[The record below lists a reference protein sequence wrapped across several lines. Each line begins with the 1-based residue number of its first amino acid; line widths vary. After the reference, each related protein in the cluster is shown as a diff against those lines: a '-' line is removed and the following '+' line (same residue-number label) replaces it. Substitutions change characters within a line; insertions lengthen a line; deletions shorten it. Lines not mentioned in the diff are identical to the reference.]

1 MTQKLTPLDMA
12 VTDEKLQTLK
22 LMLPY
27 VPLEVQPFLG
37 IYVKFAEFQNTV
49 SYFQQFPDRYFGK
62 CSNQNVSV
70 ESIVEDLKEYFAPF
84 TLPFTLIVFFCPF
97 LRIIFFT
104 AHFAFAETCISAEH
118 IPDKTTAPARRTAVT
133 FLVLLVNI
141 FISPFFLLN

>member
-70 ESIVEDLKEYFAPF
+70 ESIVEDLKEYYPEKNFEMMETFMQAMNMMEMMQNMNTEDMF
-84 TLPFTLIVFFCPF
+84 HNMNMSNMFQVFQQE
-97 LRIIFFT
+97 R
-104 AHFAFAETCISAEH
+104 AEENERMDESSCNEES
-118 IPDKTTAPARRTAVT
+118 
-133 FLVLLVNI
+133 
-141 FISPFFLLN
+141 

>member
-70 ESIVEDLKEYFAPF
+70 ESIVEDLKEYYPEKNFEMMETFMQAMNMMEMMQNMNMNNMF
-84 TLPFTLIVFFCPF
+84 QVFQQE
-97 LRIIFFT
+97 R
-104 AHFAFAETCISAEH
+104 AEENERMDESSCNEES
-118 IPDKTTAPARRTAVT
+118 
-133 FLVLLVNI
+133 
-141 FISPFFLLN
+141 

>member
-70 ESIVEDLKEYFAPF
+70 ESIVEDLKEYYPEKNFEMM
-84 TLPFTLIVFFCPF
+84 
-97 LRIIFFT
+97 
-104 AHFAFAETCISAEH
+104 ETFMQAMNMMEMMQNMNTEDMFH
-118 IPDKTTAPARRTAVT
+118 NMNMN
-133 FLVLLVNI
+133 NI
-141 FISPFFLLN
+141 FQVFQQERAEENERMDESSCNEES

>member
-70 ESIVEDLKEYFAPF
+70 ESIVEDLKEYYPEKNFEMMETFMQAMNMMEMMQNMNTEDMF
-84 TLPFTLIVFFCPF
+84 HNMNMNNMFQVFQQE
-97 LRIIFFT
+97 R
-104 AHFAFAETCISAEH
+104 AEENERMDESSCNEES
-118 IPDKTTAPARRTAVT
+118 
-133 FLVLLVNI
+133 
-141 FISPFFLLN
+141 

>member
-70 ESIVEDLKEYFAPF
+70 ESIVEDLKEYYPEKNFEMMETFMQAMNMMEMMQNMNMEDMF
-84 TLPFTLIVFFCPF
+84 HNMNMNNMFQVFQQE
-97 LRIIFFT
+97 R
-104 AHFAFAETCISAEH
+104 AEENERMDESSCNEES
-118 IPDKTTAPARRTAVT
+118 
-133 FLVLLVNI
+133 
-141 FISPFFLLN
+141 